1 MTPFNLSHM
10 AINAASIN
18 VDCSVRVQRCLSVST
33 RAILRQECKLCK
45 RKEEIN
51 QEVLWRERISGLRAV
66 YMPRLIDKI
75 TQQMKDLT
83 LADE

>member
-1 MTPFNLSHM
+1 MPECIYPYDFT
-10 AINAASIN
+10 
-18 VDCSVRVQRCLSVST
+18 CKC
-33 RAILRQECKLCK
+33 QECKSCK

-51 QEVLWRERISGLRAV
+51 LEVLWRELSSLRAV

>member
-1 MTPFNLSHM
+1 MMPECIYPYDFT
-10 AINAASIN
+10 
-18 VDCSVRVQRCLSVST
+18 CKC
-33 RAILRQECKLCK
+33 QECKSCK

-51 QEVLWRERISGLRAV
+51 QEVLWRELSSLRAV

>member
-1 MTPFNLSHM
+1 MPEYIYSCEFT
-10 AINAASIN
+10 
-18 VDCSVRVQRCLSVST
+18 CKC
-33 RAILRQECKLCK
+33 QECKSCK